1 MIGAILGVPFGLTG
15 LPRQVSI
22 LEAAVPTAV
31 MSNIVASRYNS
42 EPNIVAGSVLVT
54 SVLSLITITLLLTL
68 MH

>member
-1 MIGAILGVPFGLTG
+1 ITALLVVPFGLTG

-42 EPNIVAGSVLVT
+42 GPNIVAGSVLVT
-54 SVLSLITITLLLTL
+54 SVFSLITITVLLTL
-68 MH
+68 LH